1 MNKSIK
7 YNEISIRFLSRSLV
21 LITFDMS
28 TRPMTRKGRH
38 LRCIITTSFSTEP
51 RSSCSTSG
59 GPPKY
64 SDVNQSA
71 ADFCW
76 LNILKFPRIVVFF
89 DIYVDV
95 VGYFIYS
102 HCLPWSTQQ
111 THLVQFTAEA
121 PPSSADRP
129 NLNAEINMGSCI
141 VSDIF
146 RKPQSNLS
154 ESPPRHPL
162 SPSCPTLSVYLYC
175 MLLVMN
181 LARSPF
187 WFICSQSAS
196 SRRPKQEPT
205 IIIWINWNFLSCR

>member
-1 MNKSIK
+1 MK
-7 YNEISIRFLSRSLV
+7 SRSNSCHEALSWLH
-21 LITFDMS
+21 LICRRDQWLGKVYIYDASLPPLF
-28 TRPMTRKGRH
+28 PQNLAPPAPH
-38 LRCIITTSFSTEP
+38 LA
-51 RSSCSTSG
+51 

-146 RKPQSNLS
+146 RKPKSYLS

-181 LARSPF
+181 LARSPL